1 MVLPLWKIAWR
12 FLKKLIVELPYE
24 FATPLLGI
32 HLKETKAL
40 CQRDICTTM
49 FLATLFTIAKTW
61 KQHKGPSTHEGGI
74 YTMEY

>member
-1 MVLPLWKIAWR
+1 MENSTEVPQKINSRTTIRASN
-12 FLKKLIVELPYE
+12 
-24 FATPLLGI
+24 TTSGNTS
-32 HLKETKAL
+32 KETKAV

-61 KQHKGPSTHEGGI
+61 KQHKSPSIHEGGI